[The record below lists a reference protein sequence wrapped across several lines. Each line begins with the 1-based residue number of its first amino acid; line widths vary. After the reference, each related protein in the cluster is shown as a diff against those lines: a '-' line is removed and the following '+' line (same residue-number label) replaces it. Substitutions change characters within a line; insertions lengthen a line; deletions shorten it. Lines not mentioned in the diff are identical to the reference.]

1 MDSFD
6 DQHILLEEL
15 YEDSFYPDFLIDK
28 IKYLL
33 EDFIN
38 FVEQKS
44 KKLWQMLVIKF
55 YDLNFKIANSLQYEF
70 LDNDSEYDNIAR
82 ECLIRNLEY
91 IIQWFHLPINL
102 EEALAEREWD

>member
-38 FVEQKS
+38 FVEQKP
-44 KKLWQMLVIKF
+44 KNMADVGDKI
-55 YDLNFKIANSLQYEF
+55 YDLIQNANSLQYEF

-91 IIQWFHLPINL
+91 IIQWFHLTINL
-102 EEALAEREWD
+102 EEALAERESD

>member
-38 FVEQKS
+38 FVEQKP
-44 KKLWQMLVIKF
+44 KNMADVGDKI
-55 YDLNFKIANSLQYEF
+55 YDLIQNANSLQYEF

-82 ECLIRNLEY
+82 EYLIRNLEY

>member
-6 DQHILLEEL
+6 DQYILLEEL

-38 FVEQKS
+38 FVEQKP
-44 KKLWQMLVIKF
+44 KNMADVGDKI
-55 YDLNFKIANSLQYEF
+55 YDLIQNANSLQYEF

-82 ECLIRNLEY
+82 ECLIRILEY

>member
-38 FVEQKS
+38 FVEQKP
-44 KKLWQMLVIKF
+44 KNMADVGDKI
-55 YDLNFKIANSLQYEF
+55 YDLIQNANSLQYEF

-82 ECLIRNLEY
+82 ECLIRKLEY
-91 IIQWFHLPINL
+91 INQWFHLPINL

>member
-1 MDSFD
+1 MP
-6 DQHILLEEL
+6 I
-15 YEDSFYPDFLIDK
+15 
-28 IKYLL
+28 
-33 EDFIN
+33 
-38 FVEQKS
+38 VC
-44 KKLWQMLVIKF
+44 
-55 YDLNFKIANSLQYEF
+55 QYEF

>member
-6 DQHILLEEL
+6 DQYILLEEL

-38 FVEQKS
+38 FVEQKP
-44 KKLWQMLVIKF
+44 KNMADVGDKI
-55 YDLNFKIANSLQYEF
+55 YDLIQNANSLQYEF

-82 ECLIRNLEY
+82 EYLIRNLEY

-102 EEALAEREWD
+102 EESLAEREWD

>member
-6 DQHILLEEL
+6 DQYILLEEL

-38 FVEQKS
+38 FVEQKP
-44 KKLWQMLVIKF
+44 KNMADVG
-55 YDLNFKIANSLQYEF
+55 DKIYYLIQNANSLQYEF

-82 ECLIRNLEY
+82 EYLIRNLEY

>member
-6 DQHILLEEL
+6 DQYILLEEL

-38 FVEQKS
+38 FVEQKP
-44 KKLWQMLVIKF
+44 KNMADVGDKI
-55 YDLNFKIANSLQYEF
+55 YDLIQNANSLQYEF

-91 IIQWFHLPINL
+91 IIQWFYLPINL

>member
-6 DQHILLEEL
+6 DQYILLEEL

-38 FVEQKS
+38 FVEQKP
-44 KKLWQMLVIKF
+44 KNMADVGDKI
-55 YDLNFKIANSLQYEF
+55 YDLIQNAIVCNMNFSIMTANM
-70 LDNDSEYDNIAR
+70 
-82 ECLIRNLEY
+82 
-91 IIQWFHLPINL
+91 II
-102 EEALAEREWD
+102 

>member
-38 FVEQKS
+38 FVEQKPKNMADVDEFEGNS
-44 KKLWQMLVIKF
+44 IIYWNE
-55 YDLNFKIANSLQYEF
+55 NFKIDFLKEF
-70 LDNDSEYDNIAR
+70 A
-82 ECLIRNLEY
+82 CK
-91 IIQWFHLPINL
+91 LPQINPY
-102 EEALAEREWD
+102 R

>member
-6 DQHILLEEL
+6 DQYILLEEL

-38 FVEQKS
+38 FVEQKP
-44 KKLWQMLVIKF
+44 KNMADVGDKI
-55 YDLNFKIANSLQYEF
+55 YDLIQNANSLQYEF

-82 ECLIRNLEY
+82 EYLIRNLEY
-91 IIQWFHLPINL
+91 IIQWFNLPINL

>member
-6 DQHILLEEL
+6 DQYILLEEL

-38 FVEQKS
+38 FVEQKP
-44 KKLWQMLVIKF
+44 KNMADVGDKI
-55 YDLNFKIANSLQYEF
+55 YDLIQNANSLQYEF

-82 ECLIRNLEY
+82 ECLILNLEY

>member
-6 DQHILLEEL
+6 DQYILLEEL

-38 FVEQKS
+38 FVEQKP
-44 KKLWQMLVIKF
+44 KNMADVGDKI
-55 YDLNFKIANSLQYEF
+55 YDLIQNANSLQYEF

-91 IIQWFHLPINL
+91 IIQWFHLLINL

>member
-6 DQHILLEEL
+6 DQYILLEEL

-38 FVEQKS
+38 FVEQKP
-44 KKLWQMLVIKF
+44 KNMADVGDKI
-55 YDLNFKIANSLQYEF
+55 YDLIQNANSLQYEF

-82 ECLIRNLEY
+82 ECLISNLEY
-91 IIQWFHLPINL
+91 IINWFHLQINL

>member
-38 FVEQKS
+38 FVEQKP
-44 KKLWQMLVIKF
+44 KNMADVGDKI
-55 YDLNFKIANSLQYEF
+55 YDLIQNANSLQYEF

-91 IIQWFHLPINL
+91 IIQWFHLLINL

>member
-6 DQHILLEEL
+6 DQYILLEEL

-38 FVEQKS
+38 FVEQKP
-44 KKLWQMLVIKF
+44 KNMADVGDKI
-55 YDLNFKIANSLQYEF
+55 YDLIQNANSLQYEF

-91 IIQWFHLPINL
+91 IIQWFQLPINL
-102 EEALAEREWD
+102 

>member
-38 FVEQKS
+38 FVEQKP
-44 KKLWQMLVIKF
+44 KNMADVGDKI
-55 YDLNFKIANSLQYEF
+55 YDLIQNANSLQYEF
-70 LDNDSEYDNIAR
+70 LDNDSEYDNIVENVLFA
-82 ECLIRNLEY
+82 I
-91 IIQWFHLPINL
+91 
-102 EEALAEREWD
+102 

>member
-33 EDFIN
+33 EDLIQN
-38 FVEQKS
+38 
-44 KKLWQMLVIKF
+44 
-55 YDLNFKIANSLQYEF
+55 ANSLQYEF

>member
-6 DQHILLEEL
+6 DQYILLEEL

-38 FVEQKS
+38 FVEQKP
-44 KKLWQMLVIKF
+44 KNMADVGDKI
-55 YDLNFKIANSLQYEF
+55 YDLIQNANSLQYEF

-91 IIQWFHLPINL
+91 IIQ
-102 EEALAEREWD
+102 

>member
-38 FVEQKS
+38 FVEQNQKI
-44 KKLWQMLVIKF
+44 WQMLVIKF
-55 YDLNFKIANSLQYEF
+55 MI
-70 LDNDSEYDNIAR
+70 
-82 ECLIRNLEY
+82 
-91 IIQWFHLPINL
+91 
-102 EEALAEREWD
+102 

>member
-6 DQHILLEEL
+6 DQYILLEEL

-38 FVEQKS
+38 FVEQKP
-44 KKLWQMLVIKF
+44 KNMADVGDKI
-55 YDLNFKIANSLQYEF
+55 YDLIQNANSLQYEF

-82 ECLIRNLEY
+82 ECLIRNLE
-91 IIQWFHLPINL
+91 
-102 EEALAEREWD
+102 EALAEREWD